1 MTMEKLKLLGGA
13 SKWDSCGSG
22 VKRRERSTI
31 PQELQN
37 IIYDCASTGEDCRL
51 MKVLQSNSCV
61 HDCKYCVNGK
71 AGKKAKMEPKE
82 TADIMDFLFR
92 NKMAF
97 GLFLSSAVT
106 GQPETT
112 AEEMIESA
120 RILRQEKKFPGYIH
134 LKVLPGMPKDQI
146 NEMAKYANRLSLNV
160 EAPSKQYLHELSST
174 KDYHN
179 DLLKRIDWI
188 DRVSR
193 QGKLDHG
200 FTTQL
205 IVGAAGETDK
215 EVLKC
220 MTKMYDETVLKRT
233 YFSAFQPVEGT
244 GLQHGAPENPIRE
257 HRLYQADW
265 LMRIYKFKPK
275 EMVLGLGEE
284 GNYNLR
290 QDVKMMIA
298 VNNPNQF
305 PLDPNTAGEGELLKV
320 PGIGPKAAKQIVFER
335 NVKRRKFKD
344 VKELK
349 ELGVITRRAQ
359 PFLSLNGWRQK
370 NLLEFGA

>member
-1 MTMEKLKLLGGA
+1 MAMEKLKLLGGA

-31 PQELQN
+31 PAELQN
-37 IIYDCASTGEDCRL
+37 IVYDCASTGEDCRL
-51 MKVLQSNSCV
+51 MKMLHSNTCV

-71 AGKKAKMEPKE
+71 SGKKARMEPKE
-82 TADIMDFLFR
+82 TADIMHFLYQ

-106 GQPETT
+106 GEPEKT

-120 RILRQEKKFPGYIH
+120 RILRQEKRFPGYIH
-134 LKVLPGMPKDQI
+134 LKVLPGMPKDQV

-179 DLLKRIDWI
+179 DLLKRMGWM

-193 QGKLDHG
+193 QGKLSHG

-220 MTKMYDETVLKRT
+220 MAKMYGATTLKRT

-244 GLQHGAPENPIRE
+244 ALQRGAPENPVRE

-265 LMRIYKFKPK
+265 LLRVYKFKPE
-275 EMVLGLGEE
+275 EMMLGLEE
-284 GNYNLR
+284 DGNYNLR
-290 QDVKMMIA
+290 QDVKIKIA

-305 PLDPNTAGEGELLKV
+305 PLDPNTASEGELLKV
-320 PGIGPKAAKQIVFER
+320 PGIGPQAAKKIIYER
-335 NVKRRKFKD
+335 DVKRKKFKE

-349 ELGVITRRAQ
+349 GLGVAGRRAQ
-359 PFLSLNGWRQK
+359 PFLALGGWRQK
-370 NLLEFGA
+370 RLSEFGA